1 MNTLITSGSQFGVGG
16 DSTFSEI
23 GIAYSHAYT
32 MLGTKQLSDG
42 TRLMHMRNPWG
53 HEIYKGDWSDDSGM
67 WTEELKEEADFY
79 LKDDGIFYISIEDY
93 FKEF

>member
-1 MNTLITSGSQFGVGG
+1 
-16 DSTFSEI
+16 
-23 GIAYSHAYT
+23 
-32 MLGTKQLSDG
+32 
-42 TRLMHMRNPWG
+42 MHMRNPWG

-93 FKEF
+93 FVEF